1 MILSHNGAIFV
12 LSFNHRLGSI
22 RRDLQELRAE
32 KTSHR
37 VSSVMDGMAN
47 RDHCIA
53 TDFVISPAK
62 LDLGREGWLQ
72 VVGTMESDSI
82 SAFVY

>member
-1 MILSHNGAIFV
+1 MRLFIHA
-12 LSFNHRLGSI
+12 FNHRLGSI

-32 KTSHR
+32 KFSPR
-37 VSSVMDGMAN
+37 FQGNGSDGI

-53 TDFVISPAK
+53 TDFVISLAK
-62 LDLGREGWLQ
+62 LDHGQEGRLH